1 MNIFNYDSGI
11 MRAVNK
17 FTDCMFLSILF
28 LISCIPLFTI
38 GTAMTALYYTAY
50 KVLRGDRGYIFRDYV
65 QAFRNN
71 FRQTMPVWLLVAAM
85 AAVLTA
91 DWNIMRQYIGD
102 KNLLGALEVLF
113 FVAMSM
119 FSVWISYLFAYM
131 ARFED
136 TRRRSLKNAA
146 LMELAHLSRTFL
158 LLALAVLTMFLFYM
172 APLLILFLP
181 AASAWLQSY
190 ILEGIF
196 RKYMSAQERK
206 TEEEREQA

>member
-146 LMELAHLSRTFL
+146 LMELAHLPRTFL

>member
-1 MNIFNYDSGI
+1 